1 MKRPSPPELL
11 ATLRRDEEAIADF
24 LARLAEAESPTSEPA
39 AQRETFGLLAQ
50 ELAELDY
57 DVRALPA
64 DRFGP
69 HLYARPRRRT
79 RGAPTQLLV
88 GHLDTVWPVGTL
100 GRMPVRREDDR
111 LYGPGV
117 FDMKG
122 GLAVM
127 VFALRALAEHGVTP
141 SATPVCF
148 VASDEEAGS
157 LESGPTLLRLARSAA
172 RAFILEPPYGP
183 SGRLKTARKG
193 VGRFMI
199 RVRGRAA
206 HAGVDPEEGVSA
218 IRELARQVERLF
230 DLNDAARGVTVN
242 VGTIDGGL
250 RANVVA
256 PEASAVVDCRVPT
269 TADARAVDAAIR
281 ALRPTREDVTLAVE
295 GGFGRPPMEATARN
309 VALFETA
316 RGLAAELGFAVEA
329 ASVGGGSDGNFTSLV
344 TATLDG
350 LGALGDGAHA
360 ESEHVVVPR
369 LPERAALLALLLASP
384 VAPDPAGN
392 GRVAE

>member
-1 MKRPSPPELL
+1 MTRPGPSELL
-11 ATLRRDEEAIADF
+11 AGLRREEEAMAAY
-24 LARLAEAESPTSEPA
+24 LTRLAEAESPTYNPE
-39 AQRETFGLLAQ
+39 AQREVFALLAD
-50 ELAELDY
+50 ELEALDFR
-57 DVRALPA
+57 VRALRSA
-64 DRFGP
+64 EFGP
-69 HLYARPRRRT
+69 HLYARRRRRR

-100 GRMPVRREDDR
+100 ERMPVRREGDR

-122 GLAVM
+122 GLAVL
-127 VFALRALAEHGVTP
+127 VFALRALAERGVEP
-141 SATPVCF
+141 AVTPVCF
-148 VASDEEAGS
+148 VGSDEEAGS
-157 LESGPTLLRLARSAA
+157 EDSRRTLLRLARGAC
-172 RAFILEPPYGP
+172 RTFVLEPPYGP

-193 VGRFMI
+193 VGRFTV

-230 DLNDAARGVTVN
+230 ALNDAERGVTVN

-250 RANVVA
+250 RPNVIA
-256 PEASAVVDCRVPT
+256 PEATAVVDCRVPT
-269 TADARAVDAAIR
+269 REDADAVDAAIR
-281 ALRPTREDVTLAVE
+281 ALRPTREDVALAVE
-295 GGFGRPPMEATARN
+295 GGFGRPPMEATERN

-316 RGLAAELGFAVEA
+316 RGLAAELGLAVEA

-350 LGALGDGAHA
+350 LGAVGDGAHA
-360 ESEHVVVPR
+360 QSEHVVVPR

-384 VAPDPAGN
+384 VAPAPRRN
-392 GRVAE
+392 GGPP

>member
-1 MKRPSPPELL
+1 MRPSPPEIL
-11 ATLRRDEEAIADF
+11 ATLRRDEERMTAF

-39 AQRETFGLLAQ
+39 AQREAFGLLAD
-50 ELAELDY
+50 ELAAVGY
-57 DVRALPA
+57 IVRNVPGNG
-64 DRFGP
+64 FGP
-69 HLYARPRRRT
+69 HLYARPRRRR

-100 GRMPVRREDDR
+100 ERMPARREADR

-122 GLAVM
+122 GLAILVY
-127 VFALRALAEHGVTP
+127 ALRVLAEHGVEP
-141 SATPVCF
+141 AATPVCF

-157 LESGPTLLRLARSAA
+157 PDSRRTLLRLARGAA
-172 RAFILEPPYGP
+172 RALILEPPYGP

-193 VGRFMI
+193 VGRFTL

-218 IRELARQVERLF
+218 IRELARQVEALF
-230 DLNDAARGVTVN
+230 ALNDTARGVTVN

-256 PEASAVVDCRVPT
+256 PEATALVDCRVPT
-269 TADARAVDAAIR
+269 TADADAVDAAIR
-281 ALRPTREDVTLAVE
+281 ALRPTRRDVTLAVE
-295 GGFGRPPMEATARN
+295 GGFGRPPMEATSRN

-316 RGLAAELGFAVEA
+316 RGLAADLGLAVEA

-350 LGALGDGAHA
+350 LGAVGGGAHA
-360 ESEHVVVPR
+360 QNEHVVVPR
-369 LPERAALLALLLASP
+369 LAERAALLALLVASP
-384 VAPDPAGN
+384 VEPDGRWN
-392 GRVAE
+392 GGTR